1 VDLADGLALARRSGI
16 GAAPPNALEG
26 AVGAAESTTMGE
38 DHERSPADRNPL
50 DVFCV
55 LERELP
61 PDADMPIDEARVQ
74 FRRVLTALRLCGAG
88 GTALGPL
95 AWARAGGGA
104 WHPVALGVS
113 TRSRPES
120 WELVNSE
127 EQELRDLLEVLAM
140 SRHSPVVG
148 WALARFEM
156 GCDRGLETEAL
167 SDYLLGLRALLA
179 DPGEEAERT
188 AAIRLSALCA
198 PDDEREALER
208 QVARAFAL
216 ERLMTYG
223 HDPSSALEL
232 DSPHAVVRDIE
243 RYLRALLRDI
253 LCGYL
258 DEDLRRT
265 ADELFA
271 AQPVPPEEGDAE
283 ISVRDTRA
291 AADEEEEADAA
302 VPDDEEDTA
311 EFEAV
316 EAGAVTESVD
326 WG

>member
-1 VDLADGLALARRSGI
+1 LS
-16 GAAPPNALEG
+16 
-26 AVGAAESTTMGE
+26 
-38 DHERSPADRNPL
+38 
-50 DVFCV
+50 
-55 LERELP
+55 
-61 PDADMPIDEARVQ
+61 
-74 FRRVLTALRLCGAG
+74 
-88 GTALGPL
+88 
-95 AWARAGGGA
+95 
-104 WHPVALGVS
+104 
-113 TRSRPES
+113 
-120 WELVNSE
+120 
-127 EQELRDLLEVLAM
+127 DLLEVLAM

-179 DPGEEAERT
+179 DPGEEAERI
-188 AAIRLSALCA
+188 AAVRLSALCA
-198 PDDEREALER
+198 PADEREVLER

-232 DSPHAVVRDIE
+232 ESPHAVVRDIE

-265 ADELFA
+265 ADELFEA
-271 AQPVPPEEGDAE
+271 MPVPPEEDEAE

-291 AADEEEEADAA
+291 PAEEDEEAA
-302 VPDDEEDTA
+302 AGEEEDTA